1 MSPIRTSLAAAT
13 TALLLT
19 TAASAQDVIPAT
31 PLAPAKPAPT
41 QAADQA
47 AIEKL
52 AIGDKA
58 PTLDIEHWVRGEAIE
73 GFEPGKV
80 TVVEFWA
87 TWCGPCK
94 ASMPHLTELQK
105 QYADQGVTII
115 GISDEDL
122 EKVSTF
128 LGTDEWKEKA
138 QYTLVTDPDRSNH
151 NAYMRAAG
159 QRGIPTAFV
168 VDQDGLVAWIGH
180 PMNMDA
186 PLAKIVAGEWDAKAY
201 GAQWAREQAMSAAW
215 GARNR
220 PYMAASREKDYA
232 KAVAILEEQLAEFP
246 DDLNAKL
253 NRTRILIIQL
263 DRAGEALPIA
273 REMVAASSDPMML
286 NALSWSVLESG
297 KAKGPV
303 LDMAMDAAQK
313 ANDLSGGKD
322 GSILDTL
329 ARAYWESGDA
339 KKAISLQEQAIA
351 ISPEGR
357 MKESMKETLKQYQSG
372 KLSG

>member
-1 MSPIRTSLAAAT
+1 MFAT
-13 TALLLT
+13 RTALLVT
-19 TAASAQDVIPAT
+19 TTLLIAASASAQDSIPAT
-31 PLAPAKPAPT
+31 PLVAAKEKPA
-41 QAADQA
+41 QAADQTA
-47 AIEKL
+47 VAKL

-58 PTLDIEHWVRGEAIE
+58 PALDIEHWVRGEAIK

-80 TVVEFWA
+80 TIVEFWA

-94 ASMPHLTELQK
+94 ASMPHLTDLQK

-128 LGTDEWKEKA
+128 LDTDEWKEKA

-151 NAYMRAAG
+151 DAYMRAAG

-168 VDQDGLVAWIGH
+168 VDQEGVVAWIGH
-180 PMNMDA
+180 PMRMDE
-186 PLAKIVAGEWDAKAY
+186 PLAKIVAGDWDAKAY
-201 GAQWAREQAMSAAW
+201 GAEWAREQAMSAAW
-215 GARNR
+215 SARTR

-246 DDLNAKL
+246 DDPNAKL
-253 NRTRILIIQL
+253 RRTQLLIIEL

-303 LDMAMDAAQK
+303 LEMAMDAARK
-313 ANDLSGGKD
+313 ANELSGGKD

-351 ISPEGR
+351 VAAEGR
-357 MKESMKETLKQYQSG
+357 MKESMKTTLEQYRSG
-372 KLSG
+372 KLGG

>member
-1 MSPIRTSLAAAT
+1 MPLPRSIVLSSASL
-13 TALLLT
+13 LV
-19 TAASAQDVIPAT
+19 AASASAQNVVPAT
-31 PLAPAKPAPT
+31 PIAPAAAKPA
-41 QAADQA
+41 QAADQTA
-47 AIEKL
+47 VEKL
-52 AIGDKA
+52 SIGDKA
-58 PTLDIEHWVRGEAIE
+58 PALDIEHWVRGEKMD
-73 GFEPGKV
+73 GFADGKV

-105 QYADQGVTII
+105 QYAEQGVTII
-115 GISDEDL
+115 GISDEDV

-128 LGTDEWKEKA
+128 LGTDEWKKKA

-151 NAYMRAAG
+151 NNYMRAAG

-168 VDQDGLVAWIGH
+168 VDQEGVVAWIGH
-180 PMNMDA
+180 PMNMDE
-186 PLAKIVAGEWDAKAY
+186 PLAKIVAGDWDAKAY
-201 GAQWAREQAMSAAW
+201 GAQWAKEQAMSAAW
-215 GARNR
+215 NARSR
-220 PYMAASREKDYA
+220 PFMAASREKDFA
-232 KAVAILEEQLAEFP
+232 KAVAILDEQLAEYP

-253 NRTRILIIQL
+253 RRTQILIIEL

-273 REMVAASSDPMML
+273 QEMVASSSDPMML

-303 LDMAMDAAQK
+303 LEMAMEAAQK
-313 ANDLSGGKD
+313 ANELSGGKD
-322 GSILDTL
+322 GSIIDTL
-329 ARAYWESGDA
+329 ARAYWEAGDA
-339 KKAISLQEQAIA
+339 KKAIALQEKAVE

-357 MKESMKETLKQYQSG
+357 MKESMKKTLEEYKSG

>member
-1 MSPIRTSLAAAT
+1 MPLPRSI
-13 TALLLT
+13 LL
-19 TAASAQDVIPAT
+19 ASASLLFAGAALAQNDVPAT
-31 PLAPAKPAPT
+31 PLAPAKAKPA

-47 AIEKL
+47 ASGKL
-52 AIGDKA
+52 SIGDKA
-58 PTLDIEHWVRGEAIE
+58 PALDIEHWVRGEKVE
-73 GFEPGKV
+73 GFEDGKV

-105 QYADQGVTII
+105 QYADRGVTII

-151 NAYMRAAG
+151 NNYMRAAG

-168 VDQDGLVAWIGH
+168 VDQEGVVAWIGH
-180 PMNMDA
+180 PMNMDE
-186 PLAKIVAGEWDAKAY
+186 PLAKIVGGEWDAKAY
-201 GAQWAREQAMSAAW
+201 GAQWAREQAMSSAW

-220 PYMAASREKDYA
+220 PYMAASREKDFA
-232 KAVAILEEQLAEFP
+232 KAIAILEEQLAEFP

-253 NRTRILIIQL
+253 RRTQIMIIEL

-273 REMVAASSDPMML
+273 QEMVASSSDPMML
-286 NALSWSVLESG
+286 NALSWSILESG

-303 LDMAMDAAQK
+303 LEMAMAAAKK

-329 ARAYWESGDA
+329 ARAYWEAGDA
-339 KKAISLQEQAIA
+339 KKAIELQEKAIA

-357 MKESMKETLKQYQSG
+357 MKESMKKTLEGYQSG

>member
-1 MSPIRTSLAAAT
+1 MPLPRSIVLSSASL
-13 TALLLT
+13 LV
-19 TAASAQDVIPAT
+19 AASASAQNVVPAT
-31 PLAPAKPAPT
+31 PIAPAAAKPA
-41 QAADQA
+41 QAADQTA
-47 AIEKL
+47 VEKL
-52 AIGDKA
+52 SIGDKA
-58 PTLDIEHWVRGEAIE
+58 PALDIEHWVRGEKMD
-73 GFEPGKV
+73 GFADGKV

-105 QYADQGVTII
+105 QSADRGVTII
-115 GISDEDL
+115 GLSDEDL

-151 NAYMRAAG
+151 NNYMRAAG

-168 VDQDGLVAWIGH
+168 VDQEGVVAWIGH
-180 PMNMDA
+180 PMNMDE
-186 PLAKIVAGEWDAKAY
+186 PLAKIVAGDWDAKAY
-201 GAQWAREQAMSAAW
+201 GAQWAKEQAMSAAW
-215 GARNR
+215 NARSR
-220 PYMAASREKDYA
+220 PFMAASREKDFA
-232 KAVAILEEQLAEFP
+232 KAVAILDEQLAEYP

-253 NRTRILIIQL
+253 RRTQILIIEL
-263 DRAGEALPIA
+263 DRAGEALPVA
-273 REMVAASSDPMML
+273 QEMVASSSDPMML

-303 LDMAMDAAQK
+303 LEMAMEAAQK
-313 ANDLSGGKD
+313 ANELSGGKD
-322 GSILDTL
+322 GSIIDTL
-329 ARAYWESGDA
+329 ARAYWEAGDA
-339 KKAISLQEQAIA
+339 KKAIALQEKAVE

-357 MKESMKETLKQYQSG
+357 MKESMKKTLEEYKSG

>member
-1 MSPIRTSLAAAT
+1 MPLPRSIVLSSASLLVVAS
-13 TALLLT
+13 
-19 TAASAQDVIPAT
+19 ASAQNVVPAT
-31 PLAPAKPAPT
+31 PLAPAAAKPA

-47 AIEKL
+47 AVEKL
-52 AIGDKA
+52 SIGDKA
-58 PTLDIEHWVRGEAIE
+58 PALDIEHWVRGEKMD
-73 GFEPGKV
+73 GFADGKV

-105 QYADQGVTII
+105 QYAEQGVTII
-115 GISDEDL
+115 GISDEDV

-128 LGTDEWKEKA
+128 LGTDEWKKKA

-151 NAYMRAAG
+151 NNYMRAAG

-168 VDQDGLVAWIGH
+168 VDQEGVVAWIGH
-180 PMNMDA
+180 PMNMDE
-186 PLAKIVAGEWDAKAY
+186 PLAKIVAGDWDAKAY
-201 GAQWAREQAMSAAW
+201 GAQWAKEQAMSAAW
-215 GARNR
+215 NARSR
-220 PYMAASREKDYA
+220 PFMAASREKDFA
-232 KAVAILEEQLAEFP
+232 KAVAILDEQLAEYP

-253 NRTRILIIQL
+253 RRTQILIIEL
-263 DRAGEALPIA
+263 DRAGEALPVA
-273 REMVAASSDPMML
+273 EEMVASSSDPMML

-303 LDMAMDAAQK
+303 LEMAMEAAQK
-313 ANDLSGGKD
+313 ANELSGGKD
-322 GSILDTL
+322 GSIIDTL
-329 ARAYWESGDA
+329 ARAYWEAGDA
-339 KKAISLQEQAIA
+339 KKAIALQEKAVE

-357 MKESMKETLKQYQSG
+357 MKESMKKTLEEYKSG

>member
-1 MSPIRTSLAAAT
+1 MPLPRSIVLSSASL
-13 TALLLT
+13 LV
-19 TAASAQDVIPAT
+19 AASASAQNVVPAT
-31 PLAPAKPAPT
+31 PIAPAAAKPA
-41 QAADQA
+41 QAADQTA
-47 AIEKL
+47 VEKL
-52 AIGDKA
+52 SIGDKA
-58 PTLDIEHWVRGEAIE
+58 PALDIEHWVRGEKMD
-73 GFEPGKV
+73 GFADGKV

-105 QYADQGVTII
+105 QYAEQGVTII
-115 GISDEDL
+115 GISDEDV

-128 LGTDEWKEKA
+128 LGTDEWKKKA

-151 NAYMRAAG
+151 NNYMRAAG

-168 VDQDGLVAWIGH
+168 VDQEGVVAWIGH
-180 PMNMDA
+180 PMNMDE

-201 GAQWAREQAMSAAW
+201 GAQWAKEQAMSAAW
-215 GARNR
+215 NARSR
-220 PYMAASREKDYA
+220 PFMAASREKDFA
-232 KAVAILEEQLAEFP
+232 KAVAILDEQLAEYP

-253 NRTRILIIQL
+253 RRTQILIIEL

-273 REMVAASSDPMML
+273 QEMVASSSDPMML

-303 LDMAMDAAQK
+303 LEMAMEAAQK
-313 ANDLSGGKD
+313 ANELSGGKD
-322 GSILDTL
+322 GSIIDTL
-329 ARAYWESGDA
+329 ARAYWEAGDA
-339 KKAISLQEQAIA
+339 KKAIALQEKAVE

-357 MKESMKETLKQYQSG
+357 MKESMKKTLEEYKSG

>member
-1 MSPIRTSLAAAT
+1 MPLPRSIVLSSASL
-13 TALLLT
+13 LV
-19 TAASAQDVIPAT
+19 AASASAQNVVPAT
-31 PLAPAKPAPT
+31 PIAPAAAKPA
-41 QAADQA
+41 QAADQTA
-47 AIEKL
+47 VEKL
-52 AIGDKA
+52 SIGDKA
-58 PTLDIEHWVRGEAIE
+58 PALDIEHWVRGEKMD
-73 GFEPGKV
+73 GFADGKV

-105 QYADQGVTII
+105 QYAEQGVTII
-115 GISDEDL
+115 GISDEDV

-128 LGTDEWKEKA
+128 LGTDEWKKKA

-151 NAYMRAAG
+151 NNYMRAAG

-168 VDQDGLVAWIGH
+168 VDQEGVVAWIGH
-180 PMNMDA
+180 PMNMDE

-201 GAQWAREQAMSAAW
+201 GAQWAKEQAMSAAW
-215 GARNR
+215 NARSR
-220 PYMAASREKDYA
+220 PFMAASREKDFA
-232 KAVAILEEQLAEFP
+232 KAVAILDEQLAEYP

-253 NRTRILIIQL
+253 RRTQILIIEL
-263 DRAGEALPIA
+263 DRAGEALPVA
-273 REMVAASSDPMML
+273 EEMVASSSDPMML

-303 LDMAMDAAQK
+303 LEMAMEAAQK
-313 ANDLSGGKD
+313 ANELSGGKD
-322 GSILDTL
+322 GSIIDTL
-329 ARAYWESGDA
+329 ARAYWEAGDA
-339 KKAISLQEQAIA
+339 KKAIALQEKAVE

-357 MKESMKETLKQYQSG
+357 MKESMKKTLEEYKSG